1 MQIQI
6 DPNVPASI
14 PPDQMRDFKS
24 FLDVVLDGMI
34 GPAAGPLLDT
44 GNDLWS
50 MMAAIVV
57 VWTGARIAFS
67 GTLQPWDLVRLV
79 IGLWV
84 PWVMLQF
91 YSTPLPG
98 LAFSFPGAVAA
109 GGTWLQNFFIADT
122 AYAMQTELGNLVY
135 HLWADFEAAYEQGSL
150 LNVLTTGVHGTLTL
164 IAGAVLMLFVVLCL
178 VLLFCVT
185 YAQVIW
191 AEVAI
196 SILILLGPIF
206 IPWLVFDPMAFLFW
220 GWFRALIIYALYG
233 AIAGAVMRVFA
244 GVGLGYVTTL
254 ANTSLNWSSI
264 SDLGLWCLAVM
275 PLFVAGLLASLKV
288 GELASMLVTAG
299 GAASSGLMSAGMMA
313 VTGGKAAVA
322 AGAASGGLKK

>member
-6 DPNVPASI
+6 DPNVPTAI

-24 FLDVVLDGMI
+24 FLDTVLAGII
-34 GPAAGPLLDT
+34 GPAAQPLLDT
-44 GNDLWS
+44 GNALWTG
-50 MMAAIVV
+50 MAVIVV

-67 GTLQPWDLVRLV
+67 GNIQPWELVRLV

-98 LAFSFPGAVAA
+98 MAWSFPGAVAA

-122 AYAMQTELGNLVY
+122 AYAMQTELGNRVH
-135 HLWADFEAAYEQGSL
+135 HLWADFETSYSQGSI
-150 LNVLTTGVHGTLTL
+150 LNVITTGGHGTLTL
-164 IAGAVLMLFVVLCL
+164 FAGAAIIAFVVICL
-178 VLLFCVT
+178 ALLFCVT

-191 AEVAI
+191 AQVAI

-206 IPWLVFDPMAFLFW
+206 IPWLVFDPLAFLFW

-233 AIAGAVMRVFA
+233 AIAGVVMRVFA
-244 GVGLGYVTTL
+244 GIGLGYVTTL

-264 SDLGLWCLAVM
+264 SDLGLWCLAVI

-288 GELASMLVTAG
+288 GELASMLVTSG
-299 GAASSGLMSAGMMA
+299 GASSSGLMSAGMMA
-313 VTGGKAAVA
+313 ATGGKAAVA
-322 AGAASGGLKK
+322 TAGVGVLKK

>member
-6 DPNVPASI
+6 DPNVPTAI
-14 PPDQMRDFKS
+14 PPEQMRDFKS
-24 FLDVVLDGMI
+24 FLDTVLAGII
-34 GPAAGPLLDT
+34 GPAAQPLLDT
-44 GNDLWS
+44 GNALWTG
-50 MMAAIVV
+50 MAVIVV

-67 GTLQPWDLVRLV
+67 GNIQPWELVRLV

-98 LAFSFPGAVAA
+98 MAWSFPGAVAA

-122 AYAMQTELGNLVY
+122 AYAMQTELGNLVH
-135 HLWADFEAAYEQGSL
+135 HLWADFETSYSQGSI
-150 LNVLTTGVHGTLTL
+150 LNVITTGGHGTLTL
-164 IAGAVLMLFVVLCL
+164 FAGAAIMAFVVICL
-178 VLLFCVT
+178 ALLFCVT

-191 AEVAI
+191 AQVAI

-206 IPWLVFDPMAFLFW
+206 IPWLVFDPLAFLFW

-233 AIAGAVMRVFA
+233 AIAGVVMRVFA
-244 GVGLGYVTTL
+244 GIGLGYVTTL

-264 SDLGLWCLAVM
+264 SDLALWCLAVI

-288 GELASMLVTAG
+288 GELASMLVTSG
-299 GAASSGLMSAGMMA
+299 GASSSGLMSAGMMA
-313 VTGGKAAVA
+313 ATGGKAAVA
-322 AGAASGGLKK
+322 TAGVGVLKK

>member
-6 DPNVPASI
+6 DPNVPTAI
-14 PPDQMRDFKS
+14 PPEQMRDFKS
-24 FLDVVLDGMI
+24 FLDTVLAGII
-34 GPAAGPLLDT
+34 GPAAQPLLDT
-44 GNDLWS
+44 GNALWTG
-50 MMAAIVV
+50 MAVIVV

-67 GTLQPWDLVRLV
+67 GNIQPWELVRLV

-98 LAFSFPGAVAA
+98 MAWSFPGAVAA

-122 AYAMQTELGNLVY
+122 AYAMQTELGNLVH
-135 HLWADFEAAYEQGSL
+135 HLWADFETSYSQGSI
-150 LNVLTTGVHGTLTL
+150 LNVITTGGHGTLTL
-164 IAGAVLMLFVVLCL
+164 FAGAAIMAFVVICL
-178 VLLFCVT
+178 ALLFCVT

-191 AEVAI
+191 AQVAI

-206 IPWLVFDPMAFLFW
+206 IPWLVFDPLAFLFW

-233 AIAGAVMRVFA
+233 AIAGVVMRVFA
-244 GVGLGYVTTL
+244 GIGLGYVTTL

-264 SDLGLWCLAVM
+264 SDLGLWCLAVI

-288 GELASMLVTAG
+288 GELASMLVTSG
-299 GAASSGLMSAGMMA
+299 GASSSGLMSAGMMA
-313 VTGGKAAVA
+313 ATGGKAAVA
-322 AGAASGGLKK
+322 TAGVGVLKK

>member
-6 DPNVPASI
+6 DPNVPTAI
-14 PPDQMRDFKS
+14 PPEQMRDFKS
-24 FLDVVLDGMI
+24 FLDTVLAGII
-34 GPAAGPLLDT
+34 GPAAQPLLDT
-44 GNDLWS
+44 GNALWTG
-50 MMAAIVV
+50 MAVIVV

-67 GTLQPWDLVRLV
+67 GNIQPWELVRLV

-98 LAFSFPGAVAA
+98 MAWSFPGAVAA

-122 AYAMQTELGNLVY
+122 AYAMQTELGNLVH
-135 HLWADFEAAYEQGSL
+135 HLWADFETSYSQGSI
-150 LNVLTTGVHGTLTL
+150 LNVITTGGHGTLTL
-164 IAGAVLMLFVVLCL
+164 FAGAAIMAFVVICL
-178 VLLFCVT
+178 ALLFCVT

-191 AEVAI
+191 AQVAI

-206 IPWLVFDPMAFLFW
+206 IPWLVFDPLAFLFW

-233 AIAGAVMRVFA
+233 AIAGVVMRVFA
-244 GVGLGYVTTL
+244 GIGLGYVTTL

-264 SDLGLWCLAVM
+264 SDLSLWCLAVI

-288 GELASMLVTAG
+288 GELASMLVTSG
-299 GAASSGLMSAGMMA
+299 GASSSGLMSAGMMA
-313 VTGGKAAVA
+313 ATGGKAAVA
-322 AGAASGGLKK
+322 TAGVGVLKK

>member
-6 DPNVPASI
+6 DPNVPTAI

-24 FLDVVLDGMI
+24 FLDTVLAGII
-34 GPAAGPLLDT
+34 GPAAQPLLDT
-44 GNDLWS
+44 GNALWTG
-50 MMAAIVV
+50 MAVIVV

-67 GTLQPWDLVRLV
+67 GNIQPWELVRLV

-98 LAFSFPGAVAA
+98 MAWSFPGAVAA

-122 AYAMQTELGNLVY
+122 AYAMQTELGNLVH
-135 HLWADFEAAYEQGSL
+135 HLWADFETSYSQGSI
-150 LNVLTTGVHGTLTL
+150 LNVITTGGHGTLTL
-164 IAGAVLMLFVVLCL
+164 FAGAAIMAFVVICL
-178 VLLFCVT
+178 ALLFCVT

-191 AEVAI
+191 AQVAI

-206 IPWLVFDPMAFLFW
+206 IPWLVFDPLAFLFW

-233 AIAGAVMRVFA
+233 AIAGVVMRVFA
-244 GVGLGYVTTL
+244 GIGLGYVTTL

-264 SDLGLWCLAVM
+264 SDLGLWCLAVI

-288 GELASMLVTAG
+288 GELASMLVTSG
-299 GAASSGLMSAGMMA
+299 GASSSGLMSAGMMA
-313 VTGGKAAVA
+313 ATGGKAAVA
-322 AGAASGGLKK
+322 TAGVGVLKK